1 MASAL
6 VVLAEGF
13 EEIEA
18 VTIVDVLRRAGVAVT
33 LAGLAEGPVRGAHD
47 IIVAADTTLDAVAND
62 PFDAVV
68 LPGGGPG
75 TRRLREDARV
85 LALVRRFAAEGK
97 LIAAIC
103 AAPTVL
109 DAAGVL
115 RDKTATCYP
124 GSALPTARFVEDRV
138 VEHENVV
145 TSRGPGTAID
155 FALALVAR
163 LVSAEAAREHRERL
177 LA

>member
-1 MASAL
+1 YTFPSFFSL
-6 VVLAEGF
+6 F
-13 EEIEA
+13 FSSRRRH
-18 VTIVDVLRRAGVAVT
+18 TSFSRDWSSDVCSS
-33 LAGLAEGPVRGAHD
+33 D
-47 IIVAADTTLDAVAND
+47 
-62 PFDAVV
+62 
-68 LPGGGPG
+68 
-75 TRRLREDARV
+75 
-85 LALVRRFAAEGK
+85 

-103 AAPTVL
+103 AAPAVL